1 MAGKTVLL
9 VEDDEA
15 SIDIFSTILR
25 HGGYQVLS
33 ARNAA
38 GGVEMA
44 VAHRP
49 DIVVVDIGLPD
60 APGFDVLSE
69 LTDHPSTQD
78 IPLIVCTV
86 HVFEHDVIRA
96 RHAGGDVFLKK
107 PISPQDLLATVNRL
121 ISSGATPAAF
131 LEGVPEIDGA
141 TTLP

>member
-9 VEDDEA
+9 VEDDPA
-15 SIDIFSTILR
+15 SIDIFTTILR
-25 HGGYQVLS
+25 HGGYPVLS
-33 ARNAA
+33 AKTAA

-44 VAHRP
+44 VAHQP

-121 ISSGATPAAF
+121 ISSGATPAPF
-131 LEGVPEIDGA
+131 LEGVAETDGA

>member
-15 SIDIFSTILR
+15 SIDIFTTILS
-25 HGGYQVLS
+25 HGGYAVLS

-38 GGVEMA
+38 DGVEMA

-49 DIVVVDIGLPD
+49 DVVVVDIGLPD

-69 LTDHPSTQD
+69 LTDHPSTHD

-86 HVFEHDVIRA
+86 HVFEHDVTRA
-96 RHAGGDVFLKK
+96 RRAGGDVFLEK
-107 PISPQDLLATVNRL
+107 PISPKDLLSHVDRL
-121 ISSGATPAAF
+121 LADAETGGGATLDERHSQPVA
-131 LEGVPEIDGA
+131 
-141 TTLP
+141 